1 MEMQKITNKATKKTQ
16 GIQQIHAKAEEDFC
30 QRLTTIKHLKISW
43 QETQSQVTKIITK
56 GIQQL
61 ASITSNENLKRP
73 DLKPLLVD
81 TSMLSNSTAMFD
93 NCSNDFYTAIND
105 LNLQW
110 QKEKQQY
117 DLQIGR

>member
-1 MEMQKITNKATKKTQ
+1 MEMQKITNRGTKKTQ
-16 GIQQIHAKAEEDFC
+16 VIQQRHAKADEDLC

-73 DLKPLLVD
+73 DLKPMQVD

-93 NCSNDFYTAIND
+93 NCSNDFYTTIND
-105 LNLQW
+105 LNLEW

-117 DLQIGR
+117 D

>member
-1 MEMQKITNKATKKTQ
+1 MEMQKIINRGTKKTQ
-16 GIQQIHAKAEEDFC
+16 VIQQRHAKADEDFC

-73 DLKPLLVD
+73 DLKPMQVD

-105 LNLQW
+105 LNLEW

-117 DLQIGR
+117 D